1 MDIQSSDQ
9 REKALLERLKNLID
23 RANKLLEKPELKHGA
38 VNFWLSPLKAQLK
51 RIYGPDIDVK
61 NLIPN
66 ITTNSSLPPKL
77 VLQQKLSQLNQFVEM
92 QYHLLHRTFNP
103 DCQGKVFIG
112 HGRSHVW
119 RELKDFLSDRLML
132 PWDEFNRESVAGLTT
147 FKRLSTMLGEASFA
161 FLIMTAED
169 EQSDMTYNARQ
180 NVVHEVGLFQGRL
193 GPQKAIIL
201 LEEGCNEFSNIIG
214 LSEIRFP
221 RNFISASFEKIR
233 QVLEREN
240 ILQHNNAFSR

>member
-9 REKALLERLKNLID
+9 REKVLLERLKNLID
-23 RANKLLEKPELKHGA
+23 RANKLLEKPELKHVA
-38 VNFWLSPLKAQLK
+38 VNFWLSLLKVQLK
-51 RIYGPDIDVK
+51 RIYGPDIDIK

-66 ITTNSSLPPKL
+66 ITSNSSLPPKL

-92 QYHLLHRTFNP
+92 QYHALHRTFNP

-161 FLIMTAED
+161 LLIMTADD

-221 RNFISASFEKIR
+221 RNYISASFEKIR

-240 ILQHNNAFSR
+240 IYNAFSR